1 MTGPRAETASR
12 RAVLAVLVLIS
23 TIGPFSLN
31 IAMPILP
38 LIQQSFATTRE
49 NATLVL
55 SLFLGAMAVSQL
67 VLGPLA
73 DRLGRRP
80 VLVGGLGIFVVS
92 SIAAAFAEA
101 IGQLLLARIVQSFG
115 ATVGLPL
122 ARTIIRDLY
131 DRETSASMIGYVTM
145 AMVVA
150 PMLSPMLGAAAADQY
165 GWPAIFWICAA
176 LGAIAFTAVF
186 FVMPETRPAALDT
199 TTMREI
205 GLRSI
210 ALLKR
215 LRFVGYAGT
224 AACASAIFFAFQ
236 AGAPFLVIDVMGWD
250 KLAYGAWFTIGAM
263 AYMAGNYVSGRFSQ
277 RAGVARMITIGNW
290 GAFAGA
296 MLCLG
301 LALIPVMHPWALFL
315 PMAVVAF
322 FNGLAIP
329 SAIAGAV
336 SVDVNAVGAASG
348 LAGFL
353 QSGLSALA
361 SFGVGAIVTVTA
373 VPVATTMALIAGAGL
388 AFGYLAA
395 RR

>member
-1 MTGPRAETASR
+1 VTGQRADTASR
-12 RAVLAVLVLIS
+12 RAVLAILVLIS
-23 TIGPFSLN
+23 MVGPLSLN
-31 IAMPILP
+31 IAMPVLP

-80 VLVGGLGIFVVS
+80 VLVGGLAIFVVS
-92 SIAAAFAEA
+92 STAAAFAEA
-101 IGQLLLARIVQSFG
+101 IGQLLLARVIQSLG

-131 DRETSASMIGYVTM
+131 DRDASASMIGYVTM

-150 PMLSPMLGAAAADQY
+150 PMLSPMVGAVAADQY

-176 LGAIAFTAVF
+176 LGVVALAAV
-186 FVMPETRPAALDT
+186 VLAMPETRPAALDT
-199 TTMREI
+199 ATTREVAI
-205 GLRSI
+205 RSV
-210 ALLKR
+210 ALLNR
-215 LRFVGYAGT
+215 VRFVGYAGT

-236 AGAPFLVIDVMGWD
+236 AGAPFLVIDVMGWG
-250 KLAYGAWFTIGAM
+250 KLSYGAWFVVAAL
-263 AYMAGNYVSGRFSQ
+263 AYMLGNFAAGRFSQ
-277 RAGVARMITIGNW
+277 RAGVARMIAVGNW
-290 GAFAGA
+290 GGFAGA
-296 MLCLG
+296 ALCLA
-301 LALIPVMHPWALFL
+301 LALIPVMHPWALFV

-322 FNGLAIP
+322 FNGLVIP
-329 SAIAGAV
+329 NAIAGAV
-336 SVDVNAVGAASG
+336 SVDVNAAGAASG

-353 QSGLSALA
+353 QSGLSAIA
-361 SFGVGAIVTVTA
+361 SFVVGAVVTEATA
-373 VPVATTMALIAGAGL
+373 PVGFAMTLIAIVGL
-388 AFGYLAA
+388 VFGYLAE